1 MLRKNIVIFLS
12 LALTH
17 LNAQITTNGLVLNLD
32 ASDPS
37 SYSGSGSTW
46 NDTSGNNNH
55 FNINTATYNNSGY
68 FIFDGDDS
76 MTGPPSNSFGL
87 SQTNHTI
94 EIVLTPNVAGGS
106 PINFRGNNHAYG
118 INAHIPWSS
127 DVIYYDVGGCC
138 GGEDRISVGSGN
150 MVGQKTHIILRSRPN
165 TNPKREV
172 FKNGTSIVNS
182 GGHGTSTNSFTNT
195 PVTIG
200 GYPYSGS
207 TAHFIDAKIYS
218 VRVYNRGLTDQE
230 IANNYAYYQN
240 PRNISISSNTV
251 TENTSIGTTIGSFSS
266 TGMNQNGTFTYTLA
280 SSGNASDDDN
290 GGFTIS
296 GTTLL
301 TSSTIDY
308 ETKTSYNIYVNV
320 NDGTTDFAKAFTL
333 SVNNVVELTD
343 ELILDL
349 DANNSN
355 SYSGSGSNWLDLSG
369 SNNHA
374 TFHGNTSFS
383 ASDGGHIYFDG
394 NGDRLN
400 FASAINIPVVGWT
413 MTMIVDIPT
422 QNQSWWNY
430 FPMQTGG
437 GYKYEFGKYGTS
449 GDSFEWK
456 DNNRVAGTNLGVNLL
471 DTGYSIL
478 SFGVTE
484 DGKSFYSLN
493 GGEKVLNTASNT
505 DWSGRPNLN
514 FNKLFGGFSN
524 GTHDL
529 AARVKKIMLHTR
541 ELSNAELLNNYVSI
555 DNEPPYITATRME
568 LDNSKVN
575 VIFSDHMSSTLQ
587 TSHFNLSLSGG
598 SATLDS
604 QTPTSI
610 TVSGTKV
617 SLGVNLSGTP
627 NGSEI
632 ITVSIQPNSVYDLAS
647 NVASTTQSNNTANLV
662 RGIVSDNVIL
672 YLDARNVASYPGS
685 GTDWYD
691 LSSNGNDF
699 RIYGATYNNSGYFD
713 FDGSN
718 DWARTISSLD
728 LSSFSNVTVQIYFK
742 TENTNSTEATY
753 EYSTN
758 WNTQSG
764 GFGLFAHSA
773 GGPFVNNTHNT
784 YQNGGFSGNSG
795 RNYQFNINSNWHL
808 HTNIHSMV
816 NDATGRLSYVDHALI
831 PFTSSPYPNSTATIN
846 GSFSNHHF
854 YVGSRAGNN
863 YYLNGQVQSVII
875 YGTKLSANQ
884 VSNNYYSLTGEN
896 RPPTDISLTSNTIT
910 ETASI
915 GSGVG
920 NLSAVDSDTSISSLT
935 FTLASGNGINDA
947 DNDSFTISGTSLLT
961 STTLDFETKNSYN
974 IYINVNDGSSNY
986 AKAFTVSV
994 TNILEPITDLGFAH
1008 ISKAYKFNGTNN
1020 YIEVPYAAENHPSNF
1035 TIELWARLDQDTGT
1049 WQSPLSSRY
1058 GARPWNNLSGYNFYA
1073 VNGLGSWSFSTGSG
1087 GAWEGV
1093 GTSTSTI
1100 GEIYN
1105 GTTLKFGIWTHLA
1118 STYDGTTIRFYVNGA
1133 LVGTDSAGYSR
1144 VGFNSIPQRPLR
1156 IGAGRTESSAIYFF
1170 NGAVDEVRIWN
1181 YARTRNEINNKKN
1194 AILTGQE
1201 TGLVSYY
1208 NFDNGNASNET
1219 GVSARDGT
1227 LYNSPSIITRT
1238 TPYEANVEEE
1248 SALGTFVGNL
1258 TATDSDTTDFT
1269 FSLVTGNGTNDQ
1281 HNSLFTVSGTQLL
1294 IAGNIDYETNSSLNI
1309 YVQASDGTNTLAKAL
1324 TINVSD
1330 VNEIP
1335 VISGTTLSNDNSF
1348 INVTFSE
1355 AVYDTNGGS
1364 GALEAAD
1371 FSLSIN
1377 GGTATLSSA
1386 TPSSISVNGNTYT
1399 LGLPVSGS
1407 ISGSETVTVVPIQDA
1422 IYDVGA
1428 ATASTTQSNNTVS
1441 LHGDSDS
1448 DGVNDALD
1456 QCSNTPNGESVDAN
1470 GCTESQN
1477 DPDNDG
1483 ILRTNDN
1490 CPNISNSDQT
1500 DTDEDG
1506 IGDACDPDI
1515 DNDGIANG
1523 SDNCPYDYNPDQK
1536 DSDSDGIGD
1545 LCDRDNDNDG
1555 YDNGGDRFPF
1565 DPTEWFDS
1573 DNDGIGNN
1581 ADTDDDNDTYL
1592 DTDDAFPLDRKE
1604 WLDTDGDGIGNNRDK
1619 DDDNDGVEDR
1629 EDDLPLDSNE
1639 YLDTDKDGL
1648 GNNADDD
1655 DDGDGYSD
1663 LNEIECKSDPLKSFN
1678 RPKDYDRDLI
1688 PDCIDTDDDDDGCL
1702 DQDDVFPF
1710 NERECVDSDG
1720 DGIGDNSDMD
1730 ADNDG
1735 VYDYNDDFPTDP
1747 NESKDTDGDGIGDN
1761 ADLDDNND
1769 GFPEDPIT
1777 NSAGEEVIPIFV
1789 SELLTPNQSGEESRW
1804 RIVNIDKYPTANVK
1818 IYSPSGILLYESWEY
1833 KNDWDGTDKKG
1844 RPLPSGPYLYIID
1857 RGDETLIEEGWLYIF
1872 N

>member
-1 MLRKNIVIFLS
+1 M
-12 LALTH
+12 
-17 LNAQITTNGLVLNLD
+17 VLNLD

-46 NDTSGNNNH
+46 NDTSGNNKD
-55 FNINTATYNNSGY
+55 FNINTATYNNDGY
-68 FIFDGDDS
+68 FVFDGNDG

-87 SQTNHTI
+87 SQTDHTI
-94 EIVLTPNVAGGS
+94 EIVLMNTTITNQTV
-106 PINFRGNNHAYG
+106 INFKGNGGDTYAYG
-118 INAHIPWSS
+118 INAHIPWGNNN
-127 DVIYYDVGGCC
+127 IYYDVGGCC
-138 GGEDRISVGSGN
+138 DGTNRINGAVN
-150 MVGQKTHIILRSRPN
+150 ILNQKVHVILRSKPSGNDR
-165 TNPKREV
+165 RQV
-172 FKNGTSIVNS
+172 FLNGNSILGS
-182 GGHGTSTNSFTNT
+182 GGNSTSNPGFTNSAAS
-195 PVTIG
+195 IG
-200 GYPYSGS
+200 FLNGHGHYFKGRL
-207 TAHFIDAKIYS
+207 YS
-218 VRVYNRGLTDQE
+218 VRVYNRALTDQE
-230 IANNYAYYQN
+230 IANNYAYYQD

-280 SSGNASDDDN
+280 SSGDARDDDN
-290 GGFTIS
+290 GSFTIS

-301 TSSTIDY
+301 TGSNIDY

-413 MTMIVDIPT
+413 MTMIVDIPI

-430 FPMQTGG
+430 FLLQSGG

-449 GDSFEWK
+449 GDSFSWK

-478 SFGVTE
+478 SFGVTD

-524 GTHDL
+524 STHDL

-632 ITVSIQPNSVYDLAS
+632 ITVSIQPNSVYDLAG
-647 NVASTTQSNNTANLV
+647 NVASSNQSNNSANLV

-691 LSSNGNDF
+691 LSGNGNDF

-718 DWARTISSLD
+718 DWARTITSLD

-753 EYSTN
+753 EHSTS

-773 GGPFVNNTHNT
+773 GGAFVNNTHHTN
-784 YQNGGFSGNSG
+784 QNGGFSGNSG

-816 NDATGRLSYVDHALI
+816 NDATGRLSYVDHTLI

-846 GSFSNHHF
+846 GSFSDHHF
-854 YVGSRAGNN
+854 YLGSRAGTN
-863 YYLNGQVQSVII
+863 YYLNGQVQSIII

-896 RPPTDISLTSNTIT
+896 RPPSDISLTSNTIT

-915 GSGVG
+915 GSIVG

-935 FTLASGNGINDA
+935 FSLATGNGTNDA
-947 DNDSFTISGTSLLT
+947 DNNSFVISGTTLLT

-974 IYINVNDGSSNY
+974 IYINVNDGANNY

-994 TNILEPITDLGFAH
+994 TNTNEAPTDIG
-1008 ISKAYKFNGTNN
+1008 ISSTAINSDAFKFNGTNS
-1020 YIEVPYAAENHPSNF
+1020 YIEVPYAAVNHPAEF
-1035 TIELWARLDQDTGT
+1035 TIELWARLDQTT
-1049 WQSPLSSRY
+1049 NNFQSPLSSRY
-1058 GARPWNNLSGYNFYA
+1058 GSAPWNNLSGYNFYA
-1073 VNGLGSWSFSTGSG
+1073 VNGLEKWSFTGGS
-1087 GAWEGV
+1087 GAWESIN
-1093 GTSTSTI
+1093 TSTSTN
-1100 GEIYN
+1100 GEIYDGN
-1105 GTTLKFGIWTHLA
+1105 TLKFGIWTHLA
-1118 STYDGTTIRFYVNGA
+1118 STYDGTTYRFYVNGI
-1133 LVGTDSAGYSR
+1133 LVGTKTAGYSR
-1144 VGFNSIPQRPLR
+1144 VGFNSIPARPLR
-1156 IGAGRTESSAIYFF
+1156 IGAGRTEGSATYFF

-1181 YARTRNEINNKKN
+1181 YARTQNQINYNKN
-1194 AILTGQE
+1194 FNLSGQE
-1201 TGLVSYY
+1201 SGLISYY
-1208 NFDNGNASNET
+1208 QFEGGSATNKTGANGTN
-1219 GVSARDGT
+1219 GT
-1227 LYNSPSIITRT
+1227 LHNSPT
-1238 TPYEANVEEE
+1238 TVSGTILFPTSGSNSGNVDEE
-1248 SALGTFVGNL
+1248 STIGTLVGNL
-1258 TATDSDTTDFT
+1258 TANDPDSPNLTYSF
-1269 FSLVTGNGTNDQ
+1269 VGGNGTNDM
-1281 HNSLFTVSGTQLL
+1281 HNSLFSISGNQLL
-1294 IAGNIDYETNSSLNI
+1294 VAGNIDYETNSTLNI
-1309 YVQASDGTNTLAKAL
+1309 YLQVSDGVNASAGAL
-1324 TINVSD
+1324 TINVND
-1330 VNEIP
+1330 INEIP
-1335 VISGTTLSNDNSF
+1335 AITETTVSDDNLSV
-1348 INVTFSE
+1348 NVTFSE
-1355 AVYDTNGGS
+1355 AVFNSNGGS
-1364 GALEAAD
+1364 GALETSD
-1371 FSLSIN
+1371 FALSIN
-1377 GGTATLSSA
+1377 GGTASLSSS
-1386 TPSSISVNGNTYT
+1386 TPSSISINGNTYT
-1399 LGLPVSGS
+1399 LGIAISGS
-1407 ISGSETVTVVPIQDA
+1407 INGSETVTVVPIQNS
-1422 IYDVGA
+1422 IYDSDA
-1428 ATASTTQSNNTVS
+1428 AIASTNQSSNSVS

-1456 QCSNTPNGESVDAN
+1456 QCPNTPNGASVDSD
-1470 GCTESQN
+1470 GCAESQK

-1483 ILRTNDN
+1483 ITGVNDN
-1490 CPNISNSDQT
+1490 CPNTSNPNQSDL
-1500 DTDEDG
+1500 DGDG
-1506 IGDACDPDI
+1506 IGDACDPDV
-1515 DNDGIANG
+1515 DGDGVANTV
-1523 SDNCPYDYNPDQK
+1523 DNCPRKFNPRQLDNDK
-1536 DSDSDGIGD
+1536 DGIGD
-1545 LCDRDNDNDG
+1545 ICDPDDDNDG
-1555 YDNGGDRFPF
+1555 YPDSKDYFPL
-1565 DPTEWFDS
+1565 DPTEWFDN
-1573 DNDGIGNN
+1573 DLDGIGDN
-1581 ADTDDDNDTYL
+1581 ADTDDDNDGYL
-1592 DTDDAFPLDRKE
+1592 DTEDAFPLNPKE
-1604 WLDTDGDGIGNNRDK
+1604 WLDTDGDGIGNNLDK
-1619 DDDNDGVEDR
+1619 DDDNDNVVDR
-1629 EDDLPLDSNE
+1629 KDAFPLDSSE
-1639 YLDTDKDGL
+1639 WLDTDKDGI
-1648 GNNADDD
+1648 GNNTDEDDD
-1655 DDGDGYSD
+1655 NDGYSD
-1663 LNEIECKSDPLKSFN
+1663 LVEIECGSNPIRKFFIPS
-1678 RPKDYDRDLI
+1678 DYDNDLI
-1688 PDCIDTDDDDDGCL
+1688 ADCVDPDDDNDGCL
-1702 DQDDVFPF
+1702 DEEDPWPY
-1710 NERECVDSDG
+1710 NENACADTDG
-1720 DGIGDNSDMD
+1720 DGIADYYDSD

-1735 VYDYNDDFPTDP
+1735 VWDDRDVFPYDP
-1747 NESKDTDGDGIGDN
+1747 NESIDTDGDGIGDN
-1761 ADLDDNND
+1761 ADPDDNND
-1769 GFPEDPIT
+1769 GFPEDPVK
-1777 NSAGEEVIPIFV
+1777 NQKGEEVIPLFV
-1789 SELLTPNQSGEESRW
+1789 SELLTPNQPGLESKW
-1804 RIVNIDKYPTANVK
+1804 RIVNIEKYPTANVK
-1818 IYSPSGILLYESWEY
+1818 VYNRDWNIVFESWNY
-1833 KNDWDGTDKKG
+1833 KNNWDGKGKKG
-1844 RPLPSGPYLYIID
+1844 NLLPSGPYYYIID
-1857 RGDETLIEEGWLYIF
+1857 RGDETEVVEGWLYLF

>member
-1 MLRKNIVIFLS
+1 MDIVAVGQGSPWEVAYYDNNGSESFSKVIIDN
-12 LALTH
+12 
-17 LNAQITTNGLVLNLD
+17 LNAATYVKSLDIDGDGDLDIIVTARNSGKMVWYANNGNSNFGSANQIISGISYISAPHYGDIDNDGDLDVFVSDAQGGHETYAFLNN
-32 ASDPS
+32 
-37 SYSGSGSTW
+37 GSGSFTQSIID
-46 NDTSGNNNH
+46 NTNSLVLS
-55 FNINTATYNNSGY
+55 NITDIDS
-68 FIFDGDDS
+68 DGDLDLLFTS
-76 MTGPPSNSFGL
+76 YS
-87 SQTNHTI
+87 
-94 EIVLTPNVAGGS
+94 
-106 PINFRGNNHAYG
+106 
-118 INAHIPWSS
+118 
-127 DVIYYDVGGCC
+127 
-138 GGEDRISVGSGN
+138 EDKVSWR
-150 MVGQKTHIILRSRPN
+150 
-165 TNPKREV
+165 
-172 FKNGTSIVNS
+172 
-182 GGHGTSTNSFTNT
+182 
-195 PVTIG
+195 
-200 GYPYSGS
+200 
-207 TAHFIDAKIYS
+207 
-218 VRVYNRGLTDQE
+218 
-230 IANNYAYYQN
+230 ANN
-240 PRNISISSNTV
+240 
-251 TENTSIGTTIGSFSS
+251 G
-266 TGMNQNGTFTYTLA
+266 NGTFGNQIIITSSLNGAGSGKGVDIENDGDEDILVAGILDNKIVLFANDGNQNFTEMTLA
-280 SSGNASDDDN
+280 TSFGNPQGLRTGD
-290 GGFTIS
+290 
-296 GTTLL
+296 
-301 TSSTIDY
+301 IDG
-308 ETKTSYNIYVNV
+308 
-320 NDGTTDFAKAFTL
+320 DGDLDVIAGSRTQDFIKWIEITDG
-333 SVNNVVELTD
+333 
-343 ELILDL
+343 LILDL

-369 SNNHA
+369 NNNHA
-374 TFHGNTSFS
+374 TFHGNTSFN
-383 ASDGGHIYFDG
+383 ASDGGHIYLDG

-400 FASAINIPVVGWT
+400 FASAINIPVAGWT
-413 MTMIVDIPT
+413 MTMIIDIPT

-430 FPMQTGG
+430 FLLQSGG

-449 GDSFEWK
+449 GDSFSWK
-456 DNNRVAGTNLGVNLL
+456 DHIRAAGTNLGLNLL

-478 SFGVTE
+478 SFGITD

-493 GGEKVLNTASNT
+493 GGEKVLNTTSNT

-514 FNKLFGGFSN
+514 FNKLFGGFSSS

-541 ELSNAELLNNYVSI
+541 ELSNTELLNNYVSI
-555 DNEPPYITATRME
+555 DNEAPYITATRME

-575 VIFSDHMSSTLQ
+575 VIFSDHMSSTIQ
-587 TSHFNLSLSGG
+587 TSHFNLSSSGG
-598 SATLDS
+598 SATLAS

-617 SLGVNLSGTP
+617 SLGVDFSGTP

-647 NVASTTQSNNTANLV
+647 NVASTTQSNNSANLV

-672 YLDARNVASYPGS
+672 YLDARNVASYSGS

-691 LSSNGNDF
+691 LSGNGNDF

-773 GGPFVNNTHNT
+773 SGPFVNNTHHTN
-784 YQNGGFSGNSG
+784 QNGGFSGNSG

-816 NDATGRLSYVDHALI
+816 NDATGRLSYVDHTLI

-854 YVGSRAGNN
+854 YVGSRAGTN

-1248 SALGTFVGNL
+1248 SELGTFVGNL

-1269 FSLVTGNGTNDQ
+1269 FSLVPGNGTNDQ

-1294 IAGNIDYETNSSLNI
+1294 VDGNIDYETNSSLNI

-1490 CPNISNSDQT
+1490 CPNTANSDQT

-1619 DDDNDGVEDR
+1619 DDDNDGVDDR

-1639 YLDTDKDGL
+1639 YLDTDKDGI

-1663 LNEIECKSDPLKSFN
+1663 LEEIECKSDPLKSFN

-1710 NERECVDSDG
+1710 NERECLDSDG

-1818 IYSPSGILLYESWEY
+1818 IYSPSGILVYESWEY

>member
-1 MLRKNIVIFLS
+1 MLHRINLFIFFSVIFNFGTYGQGFEVKSINTISTTDDPRDAFIVDLDGDGDQDVIAAVFQWNDIIWYKNDGNQNFTPVVIDNNIKYVNEIDVADYNS
-12 LALTH
+12 DGDMDIVAVGQGSPWEVAYYDNNGSESFSKVIIDN
-17 LNAQITTNGLVLNLD
+17 LNAATYVKSLDIDGDGDLDIIVTARNSGKMVWYANNGNSNFGSANQIISGISYISAPHYGDIDNDGDLDVFVSDAQGGHETYAFLNN
-32 ASDPS
+32 
-37 SYSGSGSTW
+37 GSGSFTQSIID
-46 NDTSGNNNH
+46 NTNSLVLS
-55 FNINTATYNNSGY
+55 NITDIDS
-68 FIFDGDDS
+68 DGDLDLLFTS
-76 MTGPPSNSFGL
+76 YS
-87 SQTNHTI
+87 
-94 EIVLTPNVAGGS
+94 
-106 PINFRGNNHAYG
+106 
-118 INAHIPWSS
+118 
-127 DVIYYDVGGCC
+127 
-138 GGEDRISVGSGN
+138 EDKVSWR
-150 MVGQKTHIILRSRPN
+150 
-165 TNPKREV
+165 
-172 FKNGTSIVNS
+172 
-182 GGHGTSTNSFTNT
+182 
-195 PVTIG
+195 
-200 GYPYSGS
+200 
-207 TAHFIDAKIYS
+207 
-218 VRVYNRGLTDQE
+218 
-230 IANNYAYYQN
+230 ANN
-240 PRNISISSNTV
+240 
-251 TENTSIGTTIGSFSS
+251 G
-266 TGMNQNGTFTYTLA
+266 NGTFGDQIIITSSLNGAGSGKGVDIDNDGDEDILVAGILDNKIVLFANDGNQNFTEMTLA
-280 SSGNASDDDN
+280 TSFGNPQGLRTGD
-290 GGFTIS
+290 
-296 GTTLL
+296 
-301 TSSTIDY
+301 IDG
-308 ETKTSYNIYVNV
+308 
-320 NDGTTDFAKAFTL
+320 DGDLDVIAGSRTQDFIKWIEITDG
-333 SVNNVVELTD
+333 
-343 ELILDL
+343 LILDL

-369 SNNHA
+369 NNNHA
-374 TFHGNTSFS
+374 TFHGNTSFN
-383 ASDGGHIYFDG
+383 ASDGGHIYLDG

-413 MTMIVDIPT
+413 MTMIIDIPT

-430 FPMQTGG
+430 FLLQSGG

-449 GDSFEWK
+449 GDSFSWK
-456 DNNRVAGTNLGVNLL
+456 DHIRAAGTNLGLNLL

-478 SFGVTE
+478 SFGITD

-493 GGEKVLNTASNT
+493 GGEKVLNTTSNT

-514 FNKLFGGFSN
+514 FNKLFGGFSSS

-575 VIFSDHMSSTLQ
+575 VIFSDHMSSTIQ

-598 SATLDS
+598 SATLAS

-617 SLGVNLSGTP
+617 SLGVDLSGTP

-647 NVASTTQSNNTANLV
+647 NVASTTQSNNSANLV

-672 YLDARNVASYPGS
+672 YLDARNVASYSGS

-691 LSSNGNDF
+691 LSGNGNDF

-773 GGPFVNNTHNT
+773 SGPFVNNTHHTN
-784 YQNGGFSGNSG
+784 QNGGFSGNSG

-816 NDATGRLSYVDHALI
+816 NDATGRLSYVDHTLI

-854 YVGSRAGNN
+854 YVGSRAGTN

-935 FTLASGNGINDA
+935 FNLASGNGINDA

-1269 FSLVTGNGTNDQ
+1269 FSLVPGNGTNDQ

-1294 IAGNIDYETNSSLNI
+1294 VDGNIDYETNSSLNI

-1490 CPNISNSDQT
+1490 CPNTANSDQT

-1581 ADTDDDNDTYL
+1581 ADTDDDNDT
-1592 DTDDAFPLDRKE
+1592 
-1604 WLDTDGDGIGNNRDK
+1604 
-1619 DDDNDGVEDR
+1619 
-1629 EDDLPLDSNE
+1629 
-1639 YLDTDKDGL
+1639 
-1648 GNNADDD
+1648 
-1655 DDGDGYSD
+1655 
-1663 LNEIECKSDPLKSFN
+1663 
-1678 RPKDYDRDLI
+1678 
-1688 PDCIDTDDDDDGCL
+1688 
-1702 DQDDVFPF
+1702 
-1710 NERECVDSDG
+1710 
-1720 DGIGDNSDMD
+1720 
-1730 ADNDG
+1730 
-1735 VYDYNDDFPTDP
+1735 
-1747 NESKDTDGDGIGDN
+1747 
-1761 ADLDDNND
+1761 
-1769 GFPEDPIT
+1769 
-1777 NSAGEEVIPIFV
+1777 
-1789 SELLTPNQSGEESRW
+1789 
-1804 RIVNIDKYPTANVK
+1804 
-1818 IYSPSGILLYESWEY
+1818 
-1833 KNDWDGTDKKG
+1833 
-1844 RPLPSGPYLYIID
+1844 
-1857 RGDETLIEEGWLYIF
+1857 
-1872 N
+1872 